1 LAIEWVRLGKPTV
14 LGAISGA
21 VCGLV
26 AITPASGYVTPMASL
41 IIGFAAGIFCYF
53 MVTAV
58 KKRLGYDDSLDAFGV
73 HGAGGTLGAVL
84 TGVFATSTVNAVFK
98 DASGTT
104 LGVGLF
110 EGHAIQVLNQLAAIG
125 ITIGLAVVG
134 TLALLKIVDLLV
146 GVRVSEEQEIEGLD
160 LSQHGEEGYSIDL
173 DLMPAGNAL
182 TTHQAAV
189 ESLATTVPIEAS

>member
-1 LAIEWVRLGKPTV
+1 
-14 LGAISGA
+14 
-21 VCGLV
+21 
-26 AITPASGYVTPMASL
+26 
-41 IIGFAAGIFCYF
+41 
-53 MVTAV
+53 
-58 KKRLGYDDSLDAFGV
+58 
-73 HGAGGTLGAVL
+73 
-84 TGVFATSTVNAVFK
+84 
-98 DASGTT
+98 
-104 LGVGLF
+104 
-110 EGHAIQVLNQLAAIG
+110 LAAIG

-160 LSQHGEEGYSIDL
+160 LSQHGEEGYSTDL